1 MEGYDCLKQ
10 ITSIHNLT
18 IDKSFT
24 PKQEKQ
30 VLLDIYHTTNGCNW
44 YNQSGWSTPNET
56 SHCYWYGISCHSN
69 TSYVM
74 SIVLAYNNL
83 DGFLPRSLWKMRNLL
98 SLCIPGNPNV
108 YGSMEGFIFANMSK
122 LQIIHVNGASIN
134 ERIPEAV
141 GNLSL
146 LQKFFATGIN
156 GNGLSGNLPE
166 NIGNMKELWLLGIG
180 GNSFTG
186 EIPRTISQLR
196 RLRYLE
202 LRNAPGKMWGYI
214 EDLFSIPSME
224 NLYVSGI
231 ELRGDLPDSFPT
243 NLSDLVLTGN
253 NIHGRLPRIFP
264 RRLHALSVANNQLHG
279 DIPMQLF
286 FLPKIKIIDV
296 SQNSFTSVN
305 YGKTWSPGQ
314 KSYAKYVSLA
324 GNRNLSIEF
333 ESFLGVFRDK
343 IDSGLNLMM
352 LNLSFCD
359 INVPFS
365 SQLQY
370 VDTLLTCDLRGNQFY
385 GKIPDIAIDT
395 LYVTYLDVSFNNLSG
410 DLPKGIQS
418 LLSLQY
424 LDISGN
430 SAMKQGIRK
439 SENVLRPDFSRMTRP
454 PVAVNFS
461 CPEGKLT
468 FNNGRVRL
476 DSSFYQYKYCVCGS
490 GFYGDSGL
498 CKKCMPGGTCEQP
511 IVMVTNDLQPSTMK
525 MHVGYWPSPNA
536 NKVTHLVRCPVP
548 KACNPSGDCTCRL
561 QTSSRLTSQSSNLSM
576 SSLITSCNT
585 SCICHHGNTERFCSR
600 CQKGFYKTGGLC
612 FPCPK
617 AKDNLSFYIF
627 IPVFAVT
634 VLVMLWSF
642 LYFKKAPKTA
652 FIIVAVE
659 FLLMFIFTLLEMI
672 PAWVFKLDVV
682 VFVLCMTNR
691 GKVVHSLI
699 KIGVFYIQTLD
710 SMVSTVDVWPRQ
722 VYAVQHYISNF
733 WNLQFSS
740 LSCGVSLLFS
750 PVGRF
755 AFVLLLPI
763 ICLLLI
769 GSYFVISIV
778 YHKYNHQEDRTTETR
793 FKCRQFT
800 VSCLNFTYFPIVEA
814 TVSVLRPCDD
824 DHGVQFMPKTPWID
838 CNSQT
843 YHVLSVMGWIS
854 VFFYVIGFP
863 LILFVLM
870 AFFFRK
876 RPSMS
881 IEEQE
886 DIDSWLGSLYL
897 PYKPKYQLYFEM
909 LLVVRRL
916 FLAFALSF
924 LASLGSVQTLAVWLI
939 LIVSAITQFRLQ
951 PYETPTSRRCSL
963 ENAFEFITLFVLS
976 LSFMILRFA
985 ALGSSFTNLFVWSV
999 MVVNGCVLVGLVMCI
1014 MYLFAH
1020 GSPNGCLRRSQRNEE
1035 SHLIDPVKDD

>member
-10 ITSIHNLT
+10 ITPIDNLT
-18 IDKSFT
+18 IDKTFT

-30 VLLDIYHTTNGCNW
+30 VLLDIYHAANGHNW
-44 YNQSGWSTPNET
+44 YNQSGWSTPNVT
-56 SHCYWYGISCHSN
+56 SHCFWYGISCHSN

-83 DGFLPRSLWKMRNLL
+83 EGFLPKSLWKIRNLL
-98 SLCIPGNPNV
+98 SLCIPGNKNV
-108 YGSMEGFIFANMSK
+108 YGKMENFIFANMSK
-122 LQIIHVNGASIN
+122 LQIIHLNGLSIKG
-134 ERIPEAV
+134 EIPEAV
-141 GNLSL
+141 GNLSM
-146 LQKFFATGIN
+146 LQKLFATGMN
-156 GNGLSGNLPE
+156 GNGLSGNLPR
-166 NIGNMKELWLLGIG
+166 NIGSMKELWLLGIG

-186 EIPRTISQLR
+186 QIPRTISQLG
-196 RLRYLE
+196 RLKYLD

-214 EDLFSIPSME
+214 EDLFSISSME
-224 NLYVSGI
+224 NLYLSGI
-231 ELRGDLPDSFPT
+231 DLRGNLPDSFPA

-253 NIHGRLPRIFP
+253 NIHGRLPTKFP
-264 RRLHALSVANNQLHG
+264 KRLHALSVANNLLKG
-279 DIPMQLF
+279 DIPMELF
-286 FLPKIKIIDV
+286 VLPKIRIIDV
-296 SQNSFTSVN
+296 SQNFFTSVN
-305 YGKTWSPGQ
+305 YGQTWQSGR

-370 VDTLLTCDLRGNQFY
+370 VDTLLTCDLRGNGFY

-395 LYVTYLDVSFNNLSG
+395 LYITNLDVSFNNLSG

-430 SAMKQGIRK
+430 PAMKQGDRK
-439 SENVLRPDFSRMTRP
+439 SENVLQPDFSRMTRP
-454 PVAVNFS
+454 PAADNFS

-476 DSSFYQYKYCVCGS
+476 DSSFYHYKHCVCDS

-511 IVMVTNDLQPSTMK
+511 DVKATDDLQRSIMK
-525 MHVGYWPSPNA
+525 MNAGYWPSPSA
-536 NKVTHLVRCPVP
+536 SKVTHLVQCPVS
-548 KACNPSGDCTCRL
+548 KACNPNGDCTCRL
-561 QTSSRLTSQSSNLSM
+561 LASSSFTSQSNRSV
-576 SSLITSCNT
+576 SSLVTSCDT
-585 SCICHHGNTERFCSR
+585 SCVCHHGNTDRFCSR
-600 CQKGFYKTGGLC
+600 CRKGFYKTGGLC
-612 FPCPK
+612 FACPK
-617 AKDNLSFYIF
+617 AKDNVSFYIF

-642 LYFKKAPKTA
+642 LHFQTAPKTA

-659 FLLMFIFTLLEMI
+659 FLLMFVFTLLEFI

-682 VFVLCMTNR
+682 IFVLCMTNR
-691 GKVVHSLI
+691 GKGAQSLI

-722 VYAVQHYISNF
+722 VYAVQHYISHF

-740 LSCGVSLLFS
+740 LSCGVSLLFTPIGS
-750 PVGRF
+750 F

-763 ICLLLI
+763 TSVFLI
-769 GSYFVISIV
+769 SSYFGISNV
-778 YHKYNHQEDRTTETR
+778 YNKYKDQEDRTTTTR
-793 FKCRQFT
+793 FKCRQMIM
-800 VSCLNFTYFPIVEA
+800 SCLNFTYFPIVEA

-824 DHGVQFMPKTPWID
+824 DHGIHFMPKTPWVL
-838 CNSQT
+838 CNSLT
-843 YHVLSVMGWIS
+843 YHVPSVMGWTS
-854 VFFYVIGFP
+854 VVLYVAGFP
-863 LILFVLM
+863 IILFILM
-870 AFFFRK
+870 AVFFRK
-876 RPSMS
+876 RASMS
-881 IEEQE
+881 IEEQN
-886 DIDSWLGSLYL
+886 DMDSWLGSLYL
-897 PYKPKYQLYFEM
+897 PYKPKYQQYFEM
-909 LLVVRRL
+909 ILVLRRL
-916 FLAFALSF
+916 CLAFALSF
-924 LASLGSVQTLAVWLI
+924 LASLGSVQTLTVCLI
-939 LIVSAITQFRLQ
+939 LILSAIIQFRFQ

-963 ENAFEFITLFVLS
+963 ENGFEFITLFVLS
-976 LSFMILRFA
+976 FSFMVLRFA

-999 MVVNGCVLVGLVMCI
+999 MVVNGCVLAGLVMCVL
-1014 MYLFAH
+1014 YLFAY
-1020 GSPNGCLRRSQRNEE
+1020 GSLSGCLRRTQRNDE
-1035 SHLIDPVKDD
+1035 SHLIDYTVIND